1 MKVIRTP
8 IMVILTGVIL
18 FSTIVIQQKVY
29 AQGLSGCDVCGEFRS
44 LTWSFVKNVVSEVL
58 QSSPDPDKQ
67 QKLAQ
72 FRQLSGQFQ
81 IDVIN
86 ALLSN
91 PPAHDKIPEF
101 DKVYTDGV
109 LRILLGGPD
118 TIPGL
123 LDAYSQGVKEIF
135 GLGPC

>member
-1 MKVIRTP
+1 
-8 IMVILTGVIL
+8 VIL

-86 ALLSN
+86 ALSSN

-123 LDAYSQGVKEIF
+123 LDACSQGVKEIF

>member
-1 MKVIRTP
+1 MQAP
-8 IMVILTGVIL
+8 P
-18 FSTIVIQQKVY
+18 
-29 AQGLSGCDVCGEFRS
+29 E
-44 LTWSFVKNVVSEVL
+44 
-58 QSSPDPDKQ
+58 PDKQ

-91 PPAHDKIPEF
+91 PPARDKIPEF

-109 LRILLGGPD
+109 LRIFLGGPD

-123 LDAYSQGVKEIF
+123 LDAYSQGVEEIF
-135 GLGPC
+135 GLGPR